1 MSKPLDSFLHWCAS
15 VCIGGLL
22 LFTGCEVTHKTESD
36 ARKEQQN
43 ALNDPF
49 HYGPDAQKM
58 QKTPDDEEIDP
69 TDITGG
75 GTSNLNKK
83 LLKRDWDRVIGA
95 D

>member
-1 MSKPLDSFLHWCAS
+1 MRRRSFLHLHSSTLIC
-15 VCIGGLL
+15 GLIL
-22 LFTGCEVTHKTESD
+22 ITGCEVTHDEESA
-36 ARKEQQN
+36 ARKEQKA

-49 HYGPDAQKM
+49 SYGPDPQKM
-58 QKTPDDEEIDP
+58 QKTDEEDLDP

-83 LLKRDWDRVIGA
+83 LLKRDVDKVLGL

>member
-1 MSKPLDSFLHWCAS
+1 VF
-15 VCIGGLL
+15 IGGSLL
-22 LFTGCEVTHKTESD
+22 LAGCEVTHDEQSD
-36 ARKEQQN
+36 TRKEQQD

-58 QKTPDDEEIDP
+58 QKPQDDDIDP

-75 GTSNLNKK
+75 GTANLNKK
-83 LLKRDWDRVIGA
+83 LLKRDWDRVIGN